1 MNELLVWVVFK
12 QVLHVGEG
20 LSILAK
26 ACELHEGLAEGLMV
40 GFLILS
46 KFLHDG
52 LEGSFGGELLL
63 EDDISATRQKLLIVV
78 VIKLWEI

>member
-26 ACELHEGLAEGLMV
+26 ACELQEGLAKGLMV
-40 GFLILS
+40 GFLVLGV
-46 KFLHDG
+46 FLHDG
-52 LEGSFGGELLL
+52 LEGS
-63 EDDISATRQKLLIVV
+63 I
-78 VIKLWEI
+78 

>member
-26 ACELHEGLAEGLMV
+26 ACELHEGLAEGLMI
-40 GFLILS
+40 GFLVLS
-46 KFLHDG
+46 VFLHYG
-52 LEGSFGGELLL
+52 FEGS
-63 EDDISATRQKLLIVV
+63 I
-78 VIKLWEI
+78 